1 MSKYLQD
8 GKVGDPIFIF
18 AHGAG
23 AGMTHPFMES
33 MARAIAKGGIHVV
46 RFNFPYMEKHLT
58 DGRKRPPD
66 RAPILLDVYREVI
79 DDFYSDVP
87 IFIGGKSM
95 GGRMASLIAE
105 KAEVSGLICL
115 GFPFHPPGK
124 PENFKG
130 DHLQSLSI
138 PSLII
143 QGERDTFGKR
153 AEFEHFDLSK
163 TIQTQFITDGDHS
176 FKPRKS
182 SGLTE
187 HENLL
192 RAAHLVQRFIKEQ
205 SCES

>member
-153 AEFEHFDLSK
+153 AEFQHFDLSK

>member
-1 MSKYLQD
+1 MNKYLQD

-23 AGMTHPFMES
+23 AGMDHPFMET
-33 MARAIAKGGIHVV
+33 MAHEIAKDGIHVV
-46 RFNFPYMEKHLT
+46 RFNFPYMVKRLV

-66 RAPILLDVYREVI
+66 RAPVLLDAYREVI
-79 DDFYSDVP
+79 NDFQSDAP

-95 GGRMASLIAE
+95 GGRMASLVAE
-105 KAEVSGLICL
+105 QTKVSGLICL

-130 DHLQSLSI
+130 DHLKSISI

-143 QGERDTFGKR
+143 QGERDTFGKQ
-153 AEFEHFDLSK
+153 AEFEDFSLSAAVE
-163 TIQTQFITDGDHS
+163 TQFIADGDHS

-192 RAAHLVQRFIKEQ
+192 CAARLVQRFVMEQ

>member
-205 SCES
+205 PCES